1 MTIYLALERVVR
13 HRIFIPLIILIL
25 FAILVWPSFSSSDQP
40 LGLGTSVGRVA
51 PEAPEAPEA
60 SLGAQAL
67 SGLPDLTGE
76 PSRVKPKFF
85 ALKAIYQ

>member
-1 MTIYLALERVVR
+1 MTIYLAVERVVR

-51 PEAPEAPEA
+51 PEA

>member
-1 MTIYLALERVVR
+1 MTIYLAVERVVR

-51 PEAPEAPEA
+51 PEAPEA